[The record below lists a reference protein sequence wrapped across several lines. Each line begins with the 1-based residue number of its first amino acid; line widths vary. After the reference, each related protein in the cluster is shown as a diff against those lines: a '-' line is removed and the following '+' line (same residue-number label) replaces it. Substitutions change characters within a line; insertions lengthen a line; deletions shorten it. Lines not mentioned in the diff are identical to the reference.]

1 MSARRTT
8 IARMAAPWVVAL
20 VMLGCGEEEP
30 VAPPPDPGPPP
41 ASALETVDL
50 CGPEGDSRAF
60 VRGLL
65 RADGERAVV
74 DWFRGHV
81 HAPVN
86 VRFCDPSLGAPQVYP
101 RVLSVTLRRAMAERA
116 MGVIHQEGP
125 APDQLPLGVT
135 DHTFEVFPEDGT
147 HASDAVGVTI
157 SMRGDPP

>member
-1 MSARRTT
+1 MSNSVAR
-8 IARMAAPWVVAL
+8 PGSAL
-20 VMLGCGEEEP
+20 LVLLLLLVGCGEDEP

-50 CGPEGDSRAF
+50 CGPQDDSRGF

-65 RADGERAVV
+65 RSGGERAVT
-74 DWFRGHV
+74 DWFGSHV

-86 VRFCDPSLGAPQVYP
+86 IRFCDPSLGEAEIFP
-101 RVLSVTLRRAMAERA
+101 RVLSVTVRRAMAGRA
-116 MGVIHQEGP
+116 MGVIHQDGP
-125 APDQLPLGVT
+125 SPDQLPLGVT
-135 DHTFEVFPEDGT
+135 DHSFDVFPEDGT

>member
-1 MSARRTT
+1 MRP
-8 IARMAAPWVVAL
+8 AAPLLLAL
-20 VMLGCGEEEP
+20 LLVGCGEDES
-30 VAPPPDPGPPP
+30 VAPPLDPGPPP

-65 RADGERAVV
+65 RSGGEAAVV
-74 DWFRGHV
+74 EWFRGHV

-86 VRFCDPSLGAPQVYP
+86 IRFCDPILGRPQVLP
-101 RVLSVTLRRAMAERA
+101 RILSVTVRRAMAGRA

-125 APDQLPLGVT
+125 TPDQLPLGLS
-135 DHTFEVFPEDGT
+135 DHSFEVFPEDGT
-147 HASDAVGVTI
+147 HASDAVGVAI